1 MGDAM
6 DRFADVQ
13 SGPAPV
19 ALAIDRVGVKDLE
32 LPIVVRDRAHGRQ
45 HTVARVEL
53 CADLPAAFKGTHM
66 SRFIEA
72 FGAWS
77 GELDY
82 ASLKRLL
89 SDILD
94 RLEGRKANVVFQFP
108 YFLERP
114 SPATR
119 QPSLMSYGCVM
130 RGELDA
136 RDRGRPTF
144 QLGVDVPVMTVCPCS
159 KAISDEGAHSQ
170 RAVVRIRSRFHGFLW
185 LEDLIAIAESSGSSP
200 VYTLLKREDEKYV
213 TESAFQNPMFVEDV
227 VRNVAAQLQAHP
239 QVTWF
244 RVDVESLESIH
255 NHSAFAC
262 IELSTPK
269 PAPGKV

>member
-1 MGDAM
+1 ME
-6 DRFADVQ
+6 RFADVQ
-13 SGPAPV
+13 SGPASV
-19 ALAIDRVGVKDLE
+19 SMSIDRVGVKDLE
-32 LPIVVRDRAHGRQ
+32 LPIVVRDRARGLQ

-82 ASLKRLL
+82 QSLKRLL
-89 SDILD
+89 ADILD
-94 RLEGRKANVVFQFP
+94 RLEARKAGVVFQFP
-108 YFLERP
+108 YFLDRLA
-114 SPATR
+114 PAT
-119 QPSLMSYGCVM
+119 QQASLMSYGCTM

-136 RDRGRPTF
+136 EDRNRPTF

-159 KAISDEGAHSQ
+159 LAISEQGAHSQ
-170 RAVVRIRSRFHGFLW
+170 RAVVRIRCRFHGFLW
-185 LEDLIAIAESSGSSP
+185 LEDIIAIAEQSGSSP
-200 VYTLLKREDEKYV
+200 VYTLLKREDEKHV
-213 TESAFQNPMFVEDV
+213 TETAFKNPVFVEDV
-227 VRNVAAQLQAHP
+227 VRAVAAQLEVHP
-239 QVTWF
+239 QIIWF

-262 IELSTPK
+262 IELAPPK
-269 PAPGKV
+269 PTPGKA